1 MKKAIYSFVFIFVLS
16 FFPNNVFSQ
25 PEVTPALADL
35 LSEKA
40 EDDFFSLNIRLE
52 AQYDQNLLFLES
64 RKKPNREIRREFV
77 MNELREFSQKNQA
90 GLLAFLE
97 DKKKKGMV
105 KDITPYWIANV
116 VNAKV
121 KPEVVNKLMARKDLA
136 RLDYNQERMVLM
148 SSPEPDLNPVAET
161 DKTTSPNLAW
171 NITRINADQAWGE
184 GYTGEDIVVAV
195 LDTGVNYNHLD
206 LQDNMWTHPDY
217 PNHGYN
223 FVNNNDNTMDYSGHG
238 THCAG
243 TVAGNGAAGTA
254 TGIAPDAKIMALAV
268 LSSTGSGTEAGVWS
282 AIQFAVDNGA
292 HIMSLSLGWKH
303 AWNPDRTT
311 WRTTMNNAL
320 SAGLVAAVAAGN
332 EGNSWSDTPPS
343 EVRTPGDV
351 PPPWLHP
358 DQTLTGGTSAVV
370 SVGST
375 TSTDNLSGFSSKG
388 PVTWQNVAP
397 FSDYEYNPEMGLIR
411 PDVVAPGSNIL
422 SLTHNHNSG
431 YTTMSGTSMATPAV
445 AGVMALMLSKNPEL
459 TPEEITQV
467 LEESALELSTN
478 KSNQYGSGRVDA
490 LEAVMQTSFG
500 GVAYTGHELDD
511 SQGNNDGKINPG
523 EFIKMH
529 VTFENP
535 SEDPYE
541 NVQAALT
548 TTSPYITLVDSMAAL
563 GTFQPGDTLAFEEIF
578 SFEVSDIIPGN
589 HEINFTLSTF
599 EENEPGEDWRS
610 NFSETAYAP
619 ALEIAGYQILDGKQ
633 GNNNGRLEPGE
644 TATLRFKIENHG
656 QLNSDLLNLLLEAIH
671 PFILIENPHMQHDAI
686 EAGGSIHADYTVTAH
701 ENINPGTTAGF
712 SKQLTAGAYELELS
726 FEEKIGAIVED
737 WESGDFEQ
745 FDWSFSGDEDWI
757 IDEDESYQG
766 TYSVRSGTI
775 SHNQNSEL
783 LVVYE
788 VSSQDSI
795 SFYRKVSSENNY
807 DWLEFYIDEER
818 VGRWSGEKSW
828 ERVVFPVEEGLR
840 TFRWVYEKDASVS
853 QGEDAGWID
862 EIELPAKTVTSA
874 FAGFDAE
881 ECNNTPFF
889 ANGYAT
895 MYDNLQWATS
905 GDGSFENPEEMTT
918 YYFPGPEDINS
929 GSVNLSLEA
938 SFEEEEPVSHEMEL
952 SFLPT
957 PEVDLGG
964 DAMVCLGETLEL
976 DAGQGNFYYS
986 WFDGSENQFYLIDPE
1001 NFEENEIVIWVEVF
1015 HQENGCADT
1024 DTIHVVFE
1032 DCTYV
1037 SEINPERFLEVYPN
1051 PARERVTVSF
1061 FNPGAGESSISL
1073 INQSGQLVK
1082 TMSHEDARGWTTLEV
1097 ELSGLNPGVYF
1108 IRIENTKGQATRKL
1122 LVQ

>member
-1 MKKAIYSFVFIFVLS
+1 MKKVVYSFVFIFVLS
-16 FFPNNVFSQ
+16 FFTNNVFSQ
-25 PEVTPALADL
+25 PEVTSALTDL

-40 EDDFFSLNIRLE
+40 EDEFFSLNIRLVE
-52 AQYDQNLLFLES
+52 QYDQELLYQES
-64 RKKPNREIRREFV
+64 RKKPNREKRREFV
-77 MNELREFSQKNQA
+77 INELREFSQKNQE

-97 DKKKKGMV
+97 GKKKEGLIKE
-105 KDITPYWIANV
+105 ITPYWIANI
-116 VNAKV
+116 VNVKA
-121 KPEVVNKLMARKDLA
+121 KPEVVNSLMARKDLA
-136 RLDYNQERMVLM
+136 RLDYNKERMVLM
-148 SSPEPDLNPVAET
+148 NSPELGEAPLAET
-161 DKTTSPNLAW
+161 DNTSTPNLAW
-171 NITRINADQAWGE
+171 NITRVNADEAWDE

-195 LDTGVNYNHLD
+195 LDTGVNYNHHD
-206 LQDNMWTHPDY
+206 LQGNMWTHPDY

-223 FVNNNDNTMDYSGHG
+223 FVNNNDNTMDYGGHG

-254 TGIAPDAKIMALAV
+254 TGIAPDAQIMALVV
-268 LSSTGSGTEAGVWS
+268 LSAAGSGTEAGVWS

-303 AWNPDRTT
+303 AWNPDRST

-320 SAGLVAAVAAGN
+320 SAGLIAAVASGN
-332 EGNSWSDTPPS
+332 EGNSWSDNPPN

-358 DQTLTGGTSAVV
+358 DQTLIGGTSAVV

-388 PVTWQNVAP
+388 PVTWQNVSP
-397 FSDYEYNPEMGLIR
+397 FNDYEYNPEMGLIR
-411 PDVVAPGSNIL
+411 PDVVAPGSDII

-431 YTTMSGTSMATPAV
+431 YTTMSGTSMATPAA

-459 TPEEITQV
+459 TPEEISQV
-467 LEESALELSTN
+467 LEESALSLSAE
-478 KSNQYGSGRVDA
+478 KSNQFGSGRVDA
-490 LEAVMQTSFG
+490 LEAILQTPFG
-500 GVAYTGHELDD
+500 GIAYTDHELDD

-541 NVQAALT
+541 DVQAELT
-548 TTSPYITLVDSMAAL
+548 TTSPYITLADSVAAL
-563 GTFQPGDTLAFEEIF
+563 GTFQPGDTITFEEIF
-578 SFEVSDIIPGN
+578 SFEVSDTIPGK
-589 HEINFTLSTF
+589 HEVAFSIKTYAEDS
-599 EENEPGEDWRS
+599 PDEDWRS
-610 NFSETAYAP
+610 NFTEVAFAP
-619 ALEIAGYQILDGKQ
+619 ALEIAEYQILDE
-633 GNNNGRLEPGE
+633 NNDKSRLEPGE
-644 TATLRFKIENHG
+644 TATLRFRIENNG
-656 QLNSDLLNLLLEAIH
+656 QLDSEELDLLLEAIH
-671 PFILIENPHMQHDAI
+671 PFIHVENSHMQLDAI
-686 EAGGSIHADYTVTAH
+686 ASGDYKYADYTVTAH
-701 ENINPGTTAGF
+701 ENINPGTSTQF
-712 SKQLTAGAYELELS
+712 SKELASGAYELS
-726 FEEKIGAIVED
+726 FLIEEKVGGIIED
-737 WESGDFEQ
+737 WESGDFEH

-757 IDEDESYQG
+757 IDEDESFHG
-766 TYSVRSGTI
+766 TYSARSGNI
-775 SHNQNSEL
+775 SHNQKSEL
-783 LVVYE
+783 LLEYE
-788 VSSQDSI
+788 VSSEDSI

-807 DWLEFYIDEER
+807 DWLEFYIDDER
-818 VGRWSGEKSW
+818 VGRWSGEQSW

-895 MYDNLQWATS
+895 MYDNLQWSTS

-938 SFEEEEPVSHEMEL
+938 SFEDEEPVSHEMEL

-964 DAMVCLGETLEL
+964 DAMVCFGETLEL
-976 DAGQGNFYYS
+976 DAGQGNYYYS
-986 WFDGSENQFYLIDPE
+986 WFDGSENQVYLVDPD
-1001 NFEENEIVIWVEVF
+1001 NFEENEVEIWVEVI
-1015 HQENGCADT
+1015 HQENGCAEA

-1037 SEINPERFLEVYPN
+1037 SEINPEESMEIYPN
-1051 PARERVTVSF
+1051 PARERVTISF
-1061 FNPGAGESSISL
+1061 FNPGTGESSISL

-1082 TMSHEDARGWTTLEV
+1082 TISHDDARGWTTREV
-1097 ELSGLNPGVYF
+1097 ELSSLNPGVYF
-1108 IRIENTKGQATRKL
+1108 IRIKNTKGQATRKL